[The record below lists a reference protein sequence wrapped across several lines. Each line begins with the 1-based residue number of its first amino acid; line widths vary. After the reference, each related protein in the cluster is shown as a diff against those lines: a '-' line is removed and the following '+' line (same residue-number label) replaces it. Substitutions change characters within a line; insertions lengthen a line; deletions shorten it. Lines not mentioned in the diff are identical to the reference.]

1 MLTAILLLA
10 VAAAPPARTSAAA
23 ERVIRADS
31 IRAHVRF
38 LASDLLEGRGPGTR
52 GDALA
57 EAYIASQLEALG
69 LRAAGTQGFL
79 QPFDIVGVD
88 GHAATVQFTHRAGS
102 LVLRHAEDVIAV
114 AGDDAAHTALEGAE
128 LVFVGY
134 GIRAPEYA
142 WDDFK
147 GQDLR
152 GKVLLILNSDPEDDP
167 ALFAG
172 RTRLWYG
179 RWDYKYEMASKVGAA
194 GAIILHTPHSAGYPW
209 QVVRTSWSGP
219 QFSLPSAARRVP
231 LRGWIT
237 EEACRRLLALRD
249 TTLEELV
256 RAAGRRDFH
265 PVRLGIGVTTGF
277 DNRVERTR
285 TANVLA
291 LLPGSDPKLSSEV
304 VLYTAHHDHLGMRTD
319 APPGEDAIYNGAE
332 DNASG
337 VALMLEVARA
347 FTALPEAPRRSIL
360 FAAVAAEEQGLLGS
374 EYLSRHP
381 PVPLGRIA
389 VDINIDGAN
398 VFGRTRDVTVIGLG
412 KTDLDVTLRALARRP
427 RASAPRRPAPGS
439 GLLLPERPVQ
449 LRPGGRAGGV
459 LRERA
464 RLPGAAARL
473 GTGEAR
479 GLGGDPLPPA
489 LRRADRGLGPLRR
502 GGGRPAAVRARVQ
515 RRPGHRA
522 AGLDPGQR
530 VRGTP
535 APVPR
540 GAPAAS
546 ARLHPGQRTL
556 SGRVRFQRLPWP
568 GSSSSPIISRVETSR
583 GPSPS
588 WSRGC
593 SVVTRTRRC
602 SG

>member
-1 MLTAILLLA
+1 MLTAVLLLG
-10 VAAAPPARTSAAA
+10 VAAAPPARTNAAA
-23 ERVIRADS
+23 ERVIRADA

-57 EAYIASQLEALG
+57 EAYVASQLEALG
-69 LRAAGTQGFL
+69 LRPAGTQGFL

-88 GHAATVQFTHRAGS
+88 GHAATVKLTHGSES

-114 AGDDAAHTALEGAE
+114 AGDDSAHTAVAGAE

-172 RTRLWYG
+172 KTRLWYG
-179 RWDYKYEMASKVGAA
+179 RWDYKYEMAAKVGAA

-219 QFSLPSAARRVP
+219 QFSLPATTRRVP
-231 LRGWIT
+231 LRGWVT
-237 EEACRRLLALRD
+237 EEACRGLLARGG
-249 TTLEELV
+249 TSLEELV
-256 RAAGRRDFH
+256 HAAGRRDFH

-291 LLPGSDPKLSSEV
+291 LLPGSDPRMSSEV

-347 FTALPEAPRRSIL
+347 YTALPAAPRRSIL

-412 KTDLDVTLRALARRP
+412 KTDLDVTLRALARAQGRVLRGDQLPDRGYFYRSDQFSFARVGVPSAYFESGLDYRGRP
-427 RASAPRRPAPGS
+427 HGWGREKREAWEETRYHQPSDELTADWDLSGAVEDARLQFALGYSVAQATALPVWTQGDEFEAPRLRSLEALRQRPPGS
-439 GLLLPERPVQ
+439 
-449 LRPGGRAGGV
+449 
-459 LRERA
+459 
-464 RLPGAAARL
+464 
-473 GTGEAR
+473 
-479 GLGGDPLPPA
+479 
-489 LRRADRGLGPLRR
+489 
-502 GGGRPAAVRARVQ
+502 
-515 RRPGHRA
+515 
-522 AGLDPGQR
+522 
-530 VRGTP
+530 TP
-535 APVPR
+535 A
-540 GAPAAS
+540 
-546 ARLHPGQRTL
+546 
-556 SGRVRFQRLPWP
+556 SGR
-568 GSSSSPIISRVETSR
+568 
-583 GPSPS
+583 
-588 WSRGC
+588 
-593 SVVTRTRRC
+593 
-602 SG
+602 

>member
-1 MLTAILLLA
+1 MLTPLLLLGL
-10 VAAAPPARTSAAA
+10 AAAPPARTSAAA
-23 ERVIRADS
+23 ERVIHPEA
-31 IRAHVRF
+31 IRSHVRF

-57 EAYIASQLEALG
+57 EAYVASQLEALG
-69 LRAAGTQGFL
+69 LRPAGTEGFL

-88 GHAATVQFTHRAGS
+88 GHAATVQFTHGGAS
-102 LVLRHAEDVIAV
+102 LVLRHPDEIIAV
-114 AGDDAAHTALEGAE
+114 AGDEAAHTAVEGAE

-134 GIRAPEYA
+134 GIRAPEYG

-172 RTRLWYG
+172 KTRLWYG
-179 RWDYKYEMASKVGAA
+179 RWDYKYEMAAKVGAA

-209 QVVRTSWSGP
+209 QVVRTSWTGP
-219 QFSLPSAARRVP
+219 QFSLPTAGRRVP

-237 EEACRRLLALRD
+237 EEACRRLLALGD
-249 TTLEELV
+249 ATLEELLR
-256 RAAGRRDFH
+256 RADRRDFH
-265 PVRLGIGVTTGF
+265 PVRLGIGVGAAF

-291 LLPGSDPKLSSEV
+291 LLPGSDPRLSSEV

-347 FTALPEAPRRSIL
+347 YTALPRAPRRSIL

-374 EYLSRHP
+374 EYLARHP

-412 KTDLDVTLRALARRP
+412 KTDLDVTLAALARAQGRVLRGDQLPDRGYFYRSDQFSFARAGVPSAYFESGLDYRGRP
-427 RASAPRRPAPGS
+427 PGWGREKREAWEETRYHQPSDELASDWDLSGAVEDARLQFALGYSVAQATPLPAWTRGDEFEAPR
-439 GLLLPERPVQ
+439 
-449 LRPGGRAGGV
+449 LRS
-459 LRERA
+459 LE
-464 RLPGAAARL
+464 
-473 GTGEAR
+473 
-479 GLGGDPLPPA
+479 A
-489 LRRADRGLGPLRR
+489 LRQ
-502 GGGRPAAVRARVQ
+502 RP
-515 RRPGHRA
+515 PGT
-522 AGLDPGQR
+522 
-530 VRGTP
+530 TP
-535 APVPR
+535 A
-540 GAPAAS
+540 
-546 ARLHPGQRTL
+546 
-556 SGRVRFQRLPWP
+556 SGR
-568 GSSSSPIISRVETSR
+568 
-583 GPSPS
+583 
-588 WSRGC
+588 
-593 SVVTRTRRC
+593 
-602 SG
+602 